1 VFSLWLICAKNLEQQ
16 KAILFGM
23 AFSSCLYFA
32 VFNNA
37 VLLRILNNSGI
48 LIIKTQQQH

>member
-1 VFSLWLICAKNLEQQ
+1 MLLIPVNVKSHPVWGWLFLLMWFK
-16 KAILFGM
+16 
-23 AFSSCLYFA
+23 YFT

-48 LIIKTQQQH
+48 LIIKTQQQHSNN